1 MMVKMMETM
10 TSKFRLQSSAFVRV
24 DESDKIP
31 PKRMIIL
38 SVEGDQ
44 TERRYFEHLNNYL
57 DNTLIKIE
65 VLRHRR
71 GEGYSD
77 PQYVIELL
85 NEYMGLRDGDLL
97 PSDLPDS
104 FVQKYSKDF
113 ISKYLEGGETL
124 TPAEFKSFKEDLFVV
139 GIDIEYR
146 KYLTTFTNEG
156 DFFGIVIDRDCGNHS
171 RELMEK
177 CIEICKEK
185 GYNCYVSNP
194 CFEFWLLLH
203 LCNVKAEF
211 SEDQLKELLLNKKV
225 SNAHTVTSF
234 EVSKRAHHK
243 KDISKAIFDS
253 KYYPNI
259 TSALAQA
266 DEFVSSFPDLLDC
279 LGTNIP
285 SLLGILGC
293 NK

>member
-1 MMVKMMETM
+1 MVKMMETM

-44 TERRYFEHLNNYL
+44 TERRYFEHLNSYL

-85 NEYMGLRDGDLL
+85 NEYMGLREGDLL

-124 TPAEFKSFKEDLFVV
+124 APAEFKSFKEDLFVV

-177 CIEICKEK
+177 CIEICREK

-234 EVSKRAHHK
+234 EVSKRACHK
-243 KDISKAIFDS
+243 KDINKSIFDK

-259 TSALAQA
+259 ASALAQA
-266 DEFVSSFPDLLDC
+266 DEFASSFPDLLDC

-285 SLLGILGC
+285 SLLGILGY

>member
-1 MMVKMMETM
+1 MEAM
-10 TSKFRLQSSAFVRV
+10 TSRFRLQSSAFVRA

-31 PKRMIIL
+31 PKRMVIL

-44 TERRYFEHLNNYL
+44 TERRYFEHLNSYL

-85 NEYMGLRDGDLL
+85 NEYIGLREGDLL
-97 PSDLPDS
+97 PTDLPEF

-113 ISKYLEGGETL
+113 ISKYLEGGETV
-124 TPAEFKSFKEDLFVV
+124 TSVEFKSFKEDLCVV

-146 KYLTTFTNEG
+146 KYLTTFTNED
-156 DFFGIVIDRDCGNHS
+156 DFFGVVIDRDCGNHS

-185 GYNCYVSNP
+185 KYNCYISNP

-203 LCNVKAEF
+203 LCDVKTEF

-225 SNAHTVTSF
+225 SNAHTVTSL

-243 KDISKAIFDS
+243 KDINKSIFDN

-259 TSALAQA
+259 ARALAQA
-266 DEFVSSFPDLLDC
+266 DEFASSFPDLLDC

-285 SLLGILGC
+285 SLLGVLGYS
-293 NK
+293 K